1 MAGEPMS
8 LVSQAQGVP
17 RICLIPTHTPTA
29 GLGTVTLP
37 PWGLGFFILER
48 RKMGQV
54 SLQKDSSVIAGG
66 IIMLTLL
73 AI

>member
-1 MAGEPMS
+1 MS
-8 LVSQAQGVP
+8 LVSLAQGVP
-17 RICLIPTHTPTA
+17 RICLIPTPTPTPTA

-48 RKMGQV
+48 RKMSQV